1 MANSYK
7 NQKLNLTTNSA
18 TTLYTVPS
26 GRTAILKSLTA
37 NEKSNNATTITVIL
51 YDGNPASGG
60 NPFNIYTNKTV
71 SAYETLELLYQPFI
85 GQKLDKKKLQKTK
98 KSIDILIKNAFV
110 KNKLKNIT

>member
-7 NQKLNLTTNSA
+7 NQKLNLTTNSD

-26 GRTAILKSLTA
+26 GRTAILKSLSA

-71 SAYETLELLYQPFI
+71 SAYETLELLSKP
-85 GQKLDKKKLQKTK
+85 LVMTENEVLQVTAGNANRLMVTTSLLEIFDE
-98 KSIDILIKNAFV
+98 KSA
-110 KNKLKNIT
+110 